1 MIMKRFQ
8 KSFVLFSVM
17 LLLFSMAFAQ
27 GENVDKVVK
36 IDGQE
41 MIGTVTEVGDEHIK
55 FVHKGESLSYT
66 VKKSEINKIQ
76 FASGRIEFFTA
87 SPNSTESET
96 AGNTPANSVQSH
108 HNIVA
113 VLPFDYMNSGG
124 TRDEKMGLKVQS
136 DCYTYLRK
144 KAAQFTIQDPM
155 TTNALLVKNNLQIDN
170 LIGLTPQE
178 MANLLE
184 VEYVVYG
191 TVVISQTSVTST
203 NSNSYS
209 GKSNGNRY
217 NSTNFGSSSS
227 TANFNTNVDLKIYND
242 QGQNVYTDTHDSF
255 WPNENAYEITLQY
268 LIKRTPLYSK

>member
-1 MIMKRFQ
+1 MKIIN
-8 KSFVLFSVM
+8 KSALLFSVV
-17 LLLFSMAFAQ
+17 LLLSFTVFAQ
-27 GENVDKVVK
+27 EENVDKVVK

-41 MIGTVTEVGDEHIK
+41 MTGKVTEMGEDYIK
-55 FVHKGESLSYT
+55 FIHKGESLQYT

-76 FASGRIEFFTA
+76 FASGRIEFFTEVPSSQEGSSDT
-87 SPNSTESET
+87 SPEGNSL
-96 AGNTPANSVQSH
+96 QSH
-108 HNIVA
+108 QNLVA

-136 DCYTYLRK
+136 DCYGYLRK
-144 KAAQFTIQDPM
+144 KAASFNIQDPM
-155 TTNALLVKNNLQIDN
+155 TTNAILVKNNLQIDN

-191 TVVISQTSVTST
+191 TVVISQTSVTNT
-203 NSNSYS
+203 NSNLYS

-217 NSTNFGSSSS
+217 KSSNFGSSSS

-242 QGQNVYTDTHDSF
+242 HGQNVYADTHESF
-255 WPNENAYEITLQY
+255 WPDENAYSITLQY